1 MWKII
6 KRFWQLPVTG
16 VHYNV
21 LGVSE
26 ESYSYLTKLS
36 GHEGNPVIK
45 VMATVIKISRVYF
58 HHVAS
63 QVTKR
68 QTENVT
74 HVSPVL

>member
-1 MWKII
+1 M
-6 KRFWQLPVTG
+6 TG

-21 LGVSE
+21 LGVLE
-26 ESYSYLTKLS
+26 ASYSYLTKLS

-58 HHVAS
+58 PHVAS

-68 QTENVT
+68 QIENIT
-74 HVSPVL
+74 HVSHVL